1 MRKRKFALSLRTLLT
16 AALLTALL
24 TASAMFVNASA
35 ENSDPAEG
43 ITANESFTVE
53 NELSL
58 GIQTRISSRL
68 YANASPAA
76 YVSSYGAEL
85 TEGSVAQKVYNGF
98 YGNFV
103 TTPGNSPFTVNF
115 DPAVRVKGVDNGNV
129 NAQGEKVIDIDAAD
143 QAFINFNKSVNLG
156 AVAFAYD
163 HPDVFWIRNHS
174 YNFSSARVID
184 NDDDS
189 YAIDIYAITITA
201 DEAYSGA
208 YSQRDTVNNGITAAC
223 SAIQSGNT
231 RYDTL
236 KNIHDY
242 ICTNAT
248 YDYDAAGQ
256 NQATKAHTAAPF
268 FIANDGKVVC
278 EGYSKALKILCDKFG
293 IPCAL
298 VCGDA
303 KTENGKEAHM
313 WTYVK
318 MDDGLWYAVD
328 VTWDDQNS
336 GIITRYFLK
345 GSNTMISDH
354 EPSPPSVNNEEVPI
368 CYPVLE
374 TNDYD
379 PDANQGTTPT
389 NPSTSQPSTSE
400 PSASEPSTS
409 EPSASQPST
418 SEPSTTKPS
427 TSEPSTSEPS
437 TSEPSASQPSTSEP
451 SASQPSTSEPSASQP
466 STSESSSE
474 TSATETTTTQAQ
486 PKQIT
491 LRLDDPD
498 NGFVKSAEIPET
510 AQAKAGNDDV
520 ELNNIKIVVTKLN
533 DTEKKALSDGIRRI
547 NNSYDPDNSILEA
560 FDIQLKDNKD
570 RTVMITEG
578 KVKICVAFSS
588 AQTNRYTNY
597 VYSVY
602 HQNGNAVERVK
613 PVTYNAQ
620 GVWFE
625 SDSFSPFGVVSVKST
640 GDKPTP
646 ETGETILMTVIAV
659 IMLALAACAIAF
671 VIIRNRASS
680 DNAETAAT
688 ENTDSE
694 KPDTPE
700 EKTSEE
706 GEQNRE

>member
-163 HPDVFWIRNHS
+163 HPEVFWIRNHS
-174 YNFSSARVID
+174 YNFSSAQVID

-208 YSQRDTVNNGITAAC
+208 YNQRDTVNNGITAAC
-223 SAIQSGNT
+223 SAIQSGYT

-389 NPSTSQPSTSE
+389 NPSTSQPSSSE
-400 PSASEPSTS
+400 PSASE
-409 EPSASQPST
+409 
-418 SEPSTTKPS
+418 
-427 TSEPSTSEPS
+427 
-437 TSEPSASQPSTSEP
+437 
-451 SASQPSTSEPSASQP
+451 PSTSEPSASQP

-510 AQAKAGNDDV
+510 AKAKAGNDDV

>member
-163 HPDVFWIRNHS
+163 HPEVFWIRNHS
-174 YNFSSARVID
+174 YNFSSAPVID

-189 YAIDIYAITITA
+189 YAIDISAITITA

-248 YDYDAAGQ
+248 YDYAAAGQ

-389 NPSTSQPSTSE
+389 NPSTSQPSTSD
-400 PSASEPSTS
+400 PSISEPSTS
-409 EPSASQPST
+409 EPSI
-418 SEPSTTKPS
+418 SE
-427 TSEPSTSEPS
+427 
-437 TSEPSASQPSTSEP
+437 
-451 SASQPSTSEPSASQP
+451 PSTSEPSASQP